1 MSPLYG
7 RRFRLPL
14 LILFAGALDAQPPS
28 YQKSVAPLFQKYC
41 YACHGNGAKAGGL
54 ALDTYAKENQT
65 WETIV
70 NRIQSHEMPPVSMK
84 IQPTVAERD
93 AITNWIGAE
102 IFHFDPK
109 HPDPGRVTMRRLNRS
124 EYNNTI
130 RDLIGVDFHPADDFP
145 ADNSGYGFDDI
156 GDVLS
161 LPPILMEKY
170 LAAANTI
177 LNKAIATEATPS
189 RTVRYKA
196 NLMEMG
202 FNADG
207 DRGDGWM
214 PLTALEEDEL
224 AMTVPFSGG
233 DYTVRVQAF
242 GKTRGANPEPV
253 VLTCMLDNTV
263 TTEWKVTAVE
273 TAPGIYE
280 ARIGIP
286 EGRHRLSV
294 LNHRIRGGKNEL
306 QMRNGRI
313 GAQQP
318 GTIFVK
324 WVELEGPVK
333 GDTKHYL
340 SNTARF
346 TVPKEGEY
354 LLRAEA
360 YAQQAG
366 PDPAK
371 MEFRIDGKA
380 VTAFDVLAP
389 ADMKALP
396 GQQVF
401 SAELL
406 KAQPRVYEFR
416 TKLAPGPKDFTTAF
430 TNPFADPNNSNPNL
444 RVRDLHVQS
453 VEVVALDEPSPIPAM
468 PDPMRR
474 LLSKKPNARAVLAD
488 FAHRAWRRPVSNAE
502 IDQLMTLYPAGQP
515 FETAIKQ
522 PMKAVL
528 VSPYFLFRGEPNT
541 PGGVYTLSAQTL
553 SDLALASRLSYFL
566 WSSMPDDELLALAER
581 GALRPNL
588 DAQVKRMMASP
599 KAQALVENFAGQWLE
614 IRNLKF
620 IAPDKALY
628 PDFDESLRAAMQK
641 ETETFFSSVMRE
653 DRSVVDFVNANY
665 TYVNERLARHYGI
678 PNVTGPEFRKVS
690 LEGTPRRGVL
700 TQASVLTL
708 TSNPTRT
715 SPVKRGKWVL
725 EDLLGT
731 PPPPPPP
738 DVPALKEDAKNATGT
753 LRQQMEEHRSN
764 PVCASCHARMDP
776 IGFGLENFDGVGA
789 YRAKEGSFPI
799 DSSGK
804 LTSGESFQGAAEL
817 SNILATGKRD
827 QFVRTLTEKMMI
839 YALGRGL
846 EYYDRAA
853 TDQIV
858 KSVAQN
864 QFRFSSLVLGVV
876 KSVPFEQRRGHEAG
890 ESEAGQ

>member
-1 MSPLYG
+1 MRITG
-7 RRFRLPL
+7 F
-14 LILFAGALDAQPPS
+14 LILFAAANAASAQPAA
-28 YQKSVAPLFQKYC
+28 YQQTVTPLLKKYC
-41 YACHGNGAKAGGL
+41 YACHGNGAKNGGV
-54 ALDTYAKENQT
+54 ALDTYRTPADVDKDKQT
-65 WETIV
+65 WETV
-70 NRIQSHEMPPVSMK
+70 LHHVQTHEMPPENVK
-84 IQPTVAERD
+84 IQPTAAERD
-93 AITNWIGAE
+93 IISNWIEAE
-102 IFHFDPK
+102 LYKYDPK
-109 HPDPGRVTMRRLNRS
+109 HPDPGRVTMRRLNRA

-161 LPPILMEKY
+161 LPPVLMEKY

-177 LNKAIATEATPS
+177 LDKAIATQAVPS

-196 NLMEMG
+196 NLMEVG

-224 AMTVPFSGG
+224 AMRVPFAGG
-233 DYTVRVQAF
+233 DYTIRVQAF
-242 GKTRGANPEPV
+242 NKGRGATPEPTI
-253 VLTCMLDNTV
+253 LTCMVDNTIV
-263 TTEWKVTAVE
+263 TDWKVTAVE
-273 TAPGIYE
+273 ASPGVYE
-280 ARIGIP
+280 ARIGVP
-286 EGRHRLSV
+286 EGRHRIAV

-318 GTIFVK
+318 GTIWVK

-333 GDTKHYL
+333 GASKIFPAT
-340 SNTARF
+340 NTAKF
-346 TVPKEGEY
+346 TVPKEGDY
-354 LLRAEA
+354 ILRAEA

-371 MEFRIDGKA
+371 MEFQIDGKPIA
-380 VTAFDVLAP
+380 AFDVLAP
-389 ADMKALP
+389 ADMKAIP

-401 SAELL
+401 STELL
-406 KAQPRVYEFR
+406 KAQPRIYEFR
-416 TKLAPGPKDFTTAF
+416 AKLTPGAKIFSTAF
-430 TNPFADPNNSNPNL
+430 TNPFADPENTNPNL
-444 RVRDLHVQS
+444 RVRKLHVDRL
-453 VEVVALDEPSPIPAM
+453 EVVGVDEASPIPPL

-474 LLSKKPNARAVLAD
+474 LLSKKPNARAILTE
-488 FAHRAWRRPVSNAE
+488 FATRAWRRPVQPAE
-502 IDQLMTLYPAGQP
+502 VNQLMALFDPQAP

-528 VSPYFLFRGEPNT
+528 VSPYFLFHDEVQPVSKVTATSEPIGEI
-541 PGGVYTLSAQTL
+541 
-553 SDLALASRLSYFL
+553 ALASRLSYFL
-566 WSSMPDDELLALAER
+566 WSSMPDDELLGLAER
-581 GALRPNL
+581 NQLRANL
-588 DAQVKRMMASP
+588 DAQVKRMLASP

-620 IAPDKALY
+620 IAPDKTLY
-628 PDFDESLRAAMQK
+628 PDFDESLRDAMEK
-641 ETETFFSSVMRE
+641 ETELFFASVMHE
-653 DRSVVDFVNANY
+653 DRSVIDFVNGNY
-665 TYVNERLARHYGI
+665 TFVNERLARHYGI
-678 PNVTGPEFRKVS
+678 PNISGPEFRKVS

-738 DVPALKEDAKNATGT
+738 DVPPLKEDAKGATGT
-753 LRQQMEEHRSN
+753 LRQQMEEHRAN

-776 IGFGLENFDGVGA
+776 IGFSLENFDGIGA
-789 YRAKEGSFPI
+789 YRTKEGQFPI
-799 DSSGK
+799 DPSGK
-804 LTSGESFQGAAEL
+804 LTSGEFFQGASEL
-817 SNILATGKRD
+817 SNILATSKRD
-827 QFVRTLTEKMMI
+827 QFVRCLTEKMMI

-853 TDQIV
+853 TDQIM
-858 KSVAQN
+858 KAAEKN
-864 QFRFSSLVLGVV
+864 QYKFSSLVLGVV
-876 KSVPFEQRRGHEAG
+876 KSMPFEQRRAG
-890 ESEAGQ
+890 DAETEQ

>member
-1 MSPLYG
+1 MRVLIFLLAAVSAFG
-7 RRFRLPL
+7 QQPL
-14 LILFAGALDAQPPS
+14 L
-28 YQKSVAPLFQKYC
+28 KKYC
-41 YACHGNGAKAGGL
+41 YGCHGNGAKAGGV
-54 ALDTYAKENQT
+54 ALDGEIDKST
-65 WETIV
+65 WETVIHHV
-70 NRIQSHEMPPVSMK
+70 STHEMPPENVK
-84 IQPTVAERD
+84 LQPTAAERD
-93 AITNWIGAE
+93 SITDWIAGQ
-102 IFHFDPK
+102 IYKYDPK

-130 RDLIGVDFHPADDFP
+130 RDLIGIDFHPADDFP

-161 LPPILMEKY
+161 LPPLLMEKY

-177 LNKAIATEATPS
+177 LNKAIATEAVPS
-189 RTVRYKA
+189 KTVRYKA
-196 NLMEMG
+196 NLMEVG

-224 AMTVPFSGG
+224 AMRVPFAGG
-233 DYTVRVQAF
+233 DYTIRVQAF
-242 GKTRGANPEPV
+242 NRARGANAEPTI
-253 VLTCMLDNTV
+253 LTCMVDDTIV
-263 TTEWKVTAVE
+263 TDWKITAVE
-273 TAPGIYE
+273 ASPGVYE

-286 EGRHRLSV
+286 EGRHRISV

-318 GTIFVK
+318 GTIWVK

-333 GDTKHYL
+333 GATK
-340 SNTARF
+340 SPNF
-346 TVPKEGEY
+346 TVPKEGDY
-354 LLRAEA
+354 LLRATA

-371 MEFRIDGKA
+371 MEFRIDGTA
-380 VTAFDVLAP
+380 VTSFDVLAP

-401 SAELL
+401 STELL
-406 KAQPRVYEFR
+406 KAQPRVYELK
-416 TKLAPGPKDFTTAF
+416 THLTPGEKHFTAEF
-430 TNPFADPNNSNPNL
+430 TNPFSDPANTNPNL
-444 RVRDLHVQS
+444 RVRQLHVDHL
-453 VEVVALDEPSPIPAM
+453 EVVGIDEPSPIPAM
-468 PDPMRR
+468 PEPVRR
-474 LLSKKPNARAVLAD
+474 LMTKKPNARAVLAD
-488 FAHRAWRRPVSNAE
+488 FAHRAWRRPVTSAE
-502 IDQLMTLYPAGQP
+502 IDQLMTLYKADAP

-528 VSPYFLFRGEPNT
+528 VSPYFLFRGEPNR
-541 PGGVYTLSAQTL
+541 PDAIQPI
-553 SDLALASRLSYFL
+553 SDIALASRLSYFL
-566 WSSMPDDELLALAER
+566 WSSMPDDELLGLAEK
-581 GALRPNL
+581 GTLRNYL
-588 DAQVKRMMASP
+588 DAQVKRMLASP

-620 IAPDKALY
+620 IAPDKTLY
-628 PDFDESLRAAMQK
+628 PDFDESLREAMRK
-641 ETETFFSSVMRE
+641 ETEMFFSSIMLE
-653 DRSVVDFVNANY
+653 DRSVVDFVNADY
-665 TYVNERLARHYGI
+665 TFVNERLAKHYGI
-678 PNVTGPEFRKVS
+678 PDVTGPEFRKVS

-738 DVPALKEDAKNATGT
+738 DVPALKDDPKHATGT
-753 LRQQMEEHRSN
+753 LRQQMEQHRAN

-776 IGFGLENFDGVGA
+776 IGFGLENFDGIGA
-789 YRAKEGSFPI
+789 YRSKEGTFPI
-799 DSSGK
+799 DASGK
-804 LTSGESFQGAAEL
+804 LTSGESFQGASEL
-817 SNILATGKRD
+817 SNILATSKRD
-827 QFVRTLTEKMMI
+827 QFVRCLTEKMMI

-853 TDQIV
+853 TDQIMAAAARNNY
-858 KSVAQN
+858 K
-864 QFRFSSLVLGVV
+864 FSSLVLGVI
-876 KSVPFEQRRGHEAG
+876 KSSPFEQRHG
-890 ESEAGQ
+890 ETE